1 MMQQNQQLVATMLRR
16 MDLEEERRNKAEEKV
31 AETAEAAKKAAEAAL
46 TRDPF
51 DPRAA
56 ASSVDPGDKVS
67 GGSFG
72 SSNRAE
78 KYLPPLPLIDHHVM
92 GKGRMKEVEGWH
104 TFLETLSS
112 WLALQEE
119 AFVRELQLCVPVK
132 TEILQTK
139 LPSDTAARSSKLFY
153 YLTQSLA
160 KWERGLELLRSCSK
174 RQGMSACGYE
184 VVRTI
189 TSQYSIVSRMEAV
202 YVRDSA
208 LKLFQSVGGIKRP
221 TDLIR
226 HLEDAFAKS
235 ESKLTNF
242 PELKLSEA
250 DRCSVLLQSLSAE
263 VRQYVVLH
271 GKSDDWEA
279 LRKSLTYYE
288 EQLRLCD
295 LPGSARALSDV
306 LCDYCGKK
314 GHKAEQCWQKKRD
327 EKGAAGGP
335 GKGKGDHEKKG
346 KGRGDQTPKGG
357 RTPRGSEKGR
367 GDKGKGDKG
376 KDKGK
381 DKWKKGP
388 KGPKKHKKGKD
399 KGRSLTEP
407 ESEEESGGG
416 ATLMALR
423 FSAPAGGRPSPRLS
437 EVPVLSPSEKPPP
450 ADVASKPAG
459 VGPNGPAQHD
469 DPTSESMGSLG
480 TRFAKQGDVNHV
492 CKALE
497 ATAGDV
503 WLVDSGATCHIVSTQ
518 HLSGFRVV
526 KKHERTA
533 NLFNASG
540 GSIVVSGVVDLE
552 VHFGDVFLRLEEV
565 LVAEVGFNV
574 ISPWTA
580 SERGWKTF
588 LSKGGSRLYKGN
600 KKSIKLMG
608 AQRAWWAV
616 SGSKKNPKRQ
626 PKGAVPMEIDSI
638 SEGPKPGRCAGT
650 ALPGPALTGPEA
662 PPGILKNRRKE
673 AEYEIEAPGAQNPLS
688 GTPFSFLFRGFVS
701 DFSVSGPSEAPVFRD
716 EAPEVH
722 EASLGEPSLLRKEHE
737 LEVVEHDCA
746 HEFSEVCSDF
756 EFSPERPKAFRKL
769 WHGVSMFELVRK
781 PCSLNFGMLGLFGM
795 TLLLAAVFAC
805 LVFQDGQFVA
815 YGRNGISA
823 AYGRNGTS
831 AAFGRDCTSAA
842 FGRDCT
848 SAACGRGCSS
858 IRAEW
863 WYERGA
869 YYAGSSD
876 LGRDWWSVL
885 GSRTCGGRALGGW
898 VVDLRHFT
906 ELCRSRG
913 RTGSS
918 IYASSSGAITWGGSV
933 PPFACCGA
941 GCRSSAGD
949 YPPVACC
956 DACCRSSAGSYPDR
970 SGRRRHLGSLAS
982 TGCCLFGGPGCSRCQ
997 APASRDP
1004 IWKPSSCRCGPDS
1017 ERVGGGSAEAS
1028 VPARAGGPSPGGRGF
1043 GPPPSGG
1050 SRRTVASF
1058 ISLLRT
1064 PEPLTDAR
1072 LTCFVPYRQKLP
1084 HPSGF
1089 GWQWQIGRP
1098 RGWSHWCQWEK
1109 SSLPSRGIWGTN
1121 TLCSSSASSVPRGG
1135 SGTTAVTYR
1144 PGHDY
1149 GECVGGVAHL
1159 VKDGQTGQ
1167 KFEGVGIDICRCY
1180 YGRGIF
1186 GRSPAAGRA
1195 GEGRSLV
1202 QRPSGRRQEEAKA
1215 SSRIPDRSRHPAL
1228 SQESFESHRCLR
1240 WLTQRVSRIIVGPS
1254 FGHWVGKTR
1263 WIQCHRRKGSME
1275 IPGGCGRT
1283 PSPAIIGQKEGEE
1296 SHGGCYDGY
1305 LAAETQSSS
1314 REAAASAASAAA
1326 DADYACR
1333 GKLGLLFGGCVR
1345 SFGRVAA
1352 RRGRGCRVD
1361 RHPPLPWDRNAVAAR
1376 GHYPG
1381 VWDTGSAGSAVSRS
1395 WCCSLLFEPRGRYSC
1410 WYIGDGTANAGSHTG
1425 YCTAHAGGNRAE
1437 EPGELGIGYSPSWD
1451 ACGKDAFGVGWFDG
1465 TFASRG
1471 AASTCFATTTT
1482 TAIEEPVCGTT
1493 SRSFGAVKRAN
1504 ATGKGVYSP
1513 LAFGRSIFRAF
1524 GRPRFRNR
1532 NPICRLRGRGR
1543 GRESG
1548 HGASQSR
1555 LVNSFNVRFLV
1566 EQRTFCE
1573 HVWHEGFD
1581 WHVRGMELGMNVSLI
1596 CACFGS
1602 LGNPEAPQSL
1612 QALTL
1617 FPSLFCLP
1625 SSRVRTPAMF
1635 IDVVAATL
1643 FAGLLFAWSLLSGI
1657 AFWWCSLVL
1666 QIFRKLL
1673 QRRGLRTKR
1682 FRAQCRRKE
1691 SCFRMKCQGRWVRVW
1706 TQRQLVIVRREKVG
1720 CSLLVESMLRKCR
1733 LFWHVFLG
1741 MFGMFGML
1749 VHVCERGD
1757 DEQPQPA
1764 KAEVS
1769 EHRLRALHRGLPL
1782 PGVGTSADPLN
1793 LDPVDPY
1800 DPEGLLEPPAG
1811 LPEGRRPPPQPE
1823 RIVDPSGDPE
1833 DPGDETEDLRVPLSS
1848 FSLHRHRCNGHFP
1861 FDENCTA
1868 CCSSK
1873 GRVPA
1878 RRLRRKLQRE
1888 NQTVGL
1894 DFFYFGKLRVL
1905 LVMHLGSRYT
1915 LCLPAPE
1922 LSDDLA
1928 FNLTRALK
1936 ECGLSGKAVTFRLD
1950 NEASLVALVERTARH
1965 RACTASA
1972 VITDVVPGYRPQSK
1986 GSIEKQVDIMKS
1998 GFWAI
2003 WLDLEAQINQAQ
2015 PSSDATEGIKLP
2027 LGGLL
2032 WQACIF
2038 YTARCFNLWSTG
2050 PGNSSASPDRL
2061 HEEYVQK
2068 SRTRAFGSVCQ
2079 ARVARS
2085 KAHLQRYRGA
2095 RTVKIVYLGPVHAR
2109 GGGVY
2114 GVPLNGK
2121 DIDVFPAISVGKEE
2135 TTIDV
2140 PTLLGLA
2147 SEKPLALDDQDPE
2160 RPTLFE
2166 PAEREEE
2173 GEGFPSEGVDAD
2185 GDEEMIQDDEG
2196 LGDYSPSLPPSD
2208 GEAQEVIDNEG
2219 DMEVDMSIDWLTSH
2233 LLERV
2238 FQGPE
2243 LRASSSEVSQSF
2255 TLKFGGS
2262 RICCKVPQHALSETS
2277 GEPLSPDLLY
2287 LSMKLELE
2295 ELEAFG
2301 VGEVI
2306 PEYEARRD
2314 ARASGR
2320 RVLTS
2325 RWVNSVKKPG
2335 LYRSRL
2341 VVRDY
2346 ASMGGTTLAEG
2357 IYSPTTSL
2365 EGLRVLL
2372 SLLCK
2377 RGSVLSCDVSVAFM
2391 HAAVSRPEYVE
2402 LPSNV
2407 SIAASKGPL
2416 EAGAKVYLRLKKAMN
2431 GLRSAPLSWY
2441 QELSSYLRSTGF
2453 EPSLDPTIFRRK
2465 TAKGLI
2471 VVLFYVDDLLIYSE
2485 DPKEGRKV
2493 FDDLQKRYKLKLT
2506 GELLEDSPGEVSFLG
2521 RRIFRRR
2528 GGDRRV
2534 YFGLA
2539 ANYLDS
2545 CCEEFGITK
2554 PSPKLVSLEKRYAEL
2569 LKKGLTEAIS
2579 PAAHERYRRTLGR
2592 LAWAALSRPDL
2603 QFVCGFLGRHQAGPN
2618 EAAESC
2624 MRDVL
2629 RWVKGLPHVNTP
2641 QQPLEKGM

>member
-1 MMQQNQQLVATMLRR
+1 
-16 MDLEEERRNKAEEKV
+16 
-31 AETAEAAKKAAEAAL
+31 
-46 TRDPF
+46 
-51 DPRAA
+51 
-56 ASSVDPGDKVS
+56 
-67 GGSFG
+67 
-72 SSNRAE
+72 
-78 KYLPPLPLIDHHVM
+78 
-92 GKGRMKEVEGWH
+92 
-104 TFLETLSS
+104 
-112 WLALQEE
+112 
-119 AFVRELQLCVPVK
+119 
-132 TEILQTK
+132 
-139 LPSDTAARSSKLFY
+139 
-153 YLTQSLA
+153 
-160 KWERGLELLRSCSK
+160 
-174 RQGMSACGYE
+174 
-184 VVRTI
+184 
-189 TSQYSIVSRMEAV
+189 
-202 YVRDSA
+202 
-208 LKLFQSVGGIKRP
+208 
-221 TDLIR
+221 
-226 HLEDAFAKS
+226 
-235 ESKLTNF
+235 
-242 PELKLSEA
+242 
-250 DRCSVLLQSLSAE
+250 
-263 VRQYVVLH
+263 
-271 GKSDDWEA
+271 
-279 LRKSLTYYE
+279 
-288 EQLRLCD
+288 
-295 LPGSARALSDV
+295 
-306 LCDYCGKK
+306 
-314 GHKAEQCWQKKRD
+314 
-327 EKGAAGGP
+327 
-335 GKGKGDHEKKG
+335 
-346 KGRGDQTPKGG
+346 
-357 RTPRGSEKGR
+357 
-367 GDKGKGDKG
+367 
-376 KDKGK
+376 
-381 DKWKKGP
+381 
-388 KGPKKHKKGKD
+388 
-399 KGRSLTEP
+399 
-407 ESEEESGGG
+407 
-416 ATLMALR
+416 
-423 FSAPAGGRPSPRLS
+423 
-437 EVPVLSPSEKPPP
+437 
-450 ADVASKPAG
+450 
-459 VGPNGPAQHD
+459 
-469 DPTSESMGSLG
+469 MGSLG

-756 EFSPERPKAFRKL
+756 EFSPERPKAFREL

-1410 WYIGDGTANAGSHTG
+1410 WYIGDGAANAGSHTG

-1548 HGASQSR
+1548 HGASQSL
-1555 LVNSFNVRFLV
+1555 LVNSFNVRFLKKK
-1566 EQRTFCE
+1566 RTFCE

-1749 VHVCERGD
+1749 VHVCEGGD
-1757 DEQPQPA
+1757 DEQPRPA

-2050 PGNSSASPDRL
+2050 PGNSSVSLDRL

-2554 PSPKLVSLEKRYAEL
+2554 PSPKLVSLEKRYGEL

-2629 RWVKGLPHVNTP
+2629 RWVKGLPHKVQVFPSSREILEEDADAEAISCFTDASWSLNSVSGGILTWENCALKSFSRKQSTTALSSAEAELAALTEVAREGLYIALLVETVLEGVP
-2641 QQPLEKGM
+2641 KDREHGYYVLKGYSDSESAVCISKMSTLLRKVRHIELRAAFLQELVAKGRFTVEHVPGAINPADSLTKSPTTSNLSSLYDVSGLVDEPGAWEEDSKHRSSVSFDLEPNPLEDPDFPEVPRSWLGSAQKVAQRAASLIVVELCCEEGSALAEACSSIPEVAYFGVTKEVDLLSYNGLRLLQEVFGVLSYGTVRVYAHLSTPCSAGCGLRHLRFKKGGKALEKWRAALAVHKRSWRRIGKLLSPYKDSGRLLLSHEWPEKSGLWGETVFKGVAKKLSLEHGCLVDRCCFEKGKDRPWKRWWFVSNSPQFIWSLSENQCDGGHSHHPMDLTSSGLYPARLGKTLIEAALKSAGLRQRTRA